1 MLRADKTRDKVA
13 NLEPG
18 GVGVCQNDKPLR
30 CSNAL
35 EQPLHRAVLEHPEA
49 VRRQD
54 RAVHDIAKAC
64 GVVFALHQQGLF
76 QFQHLCPPGQ
86 RQLTQRLLH

>member
-1 MLRADKTRDKVA
+1 MISPCAAAMRF
-13 NLEPG
+13 
-18 GVGVCQNDKPLR
+18 
-30 CSNAL
+30 
-35 EQPLHRAVLEHPEA
+35 EQPLQRAVLEHPEA

-76 QFQHLCPPGQ
+76 HFQHLCPPGQ